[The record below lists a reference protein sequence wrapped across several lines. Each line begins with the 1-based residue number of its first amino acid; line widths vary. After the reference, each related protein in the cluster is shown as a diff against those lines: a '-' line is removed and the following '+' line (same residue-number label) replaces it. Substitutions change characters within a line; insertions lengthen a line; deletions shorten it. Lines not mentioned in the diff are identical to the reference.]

1 VHIWLKLYSS
11 SHKSL
16 DKNLVLDCAAKA
28 DVLGLA
34 HICYLRFQSAATSIR
49 KACCVAGL
57 HIVNK
62 QTVPFHHTMLLAG
75 LVGALL
81 LFAAVA
87 TLESFTMYV
96 LAKYAERYDASS
108 YGSLIRR
115 ALGRKTGAG
124 LSAVTVLY
132 LWGSSVAY
140 LVSSCSRSWVAR

>member
-1 VHIWLKLYSS
+1 VK
-11 SHKSL
+11 
-16 DKNLVLDCAAKA
+16 V
-28 DVLGLA
+28 
-34 HICYLRFQSAATSIR
+34 RSAAELASYP
-49 KACCVAGL
+49 L
-57 HIVNK
+57 
-62 QTVPFHHTMLLAG
+62 PAG

-87 TLESFTMYV
+87 SLESFTMYV

-115 ALGRKTGAG
+115 ALGRKSGAG

-140 LVSSCSRSWVAR
+140 LVSSVRRGSGLGFLVVEEVEVVVVVMCLCTVAATSVSTPTLSACQRTIFVHLSMLANHIKSLPI

>member
-1 VHIWLKLYSS
+1 MCWQPPPR
-11 SHKSL
+11 SL
-16 DKNLVLDCAAKA
+16 
-28 DVLGLA
+28 
-34 HICYLRFQSAATSIR
+34 
-49 KACCVAGL
+49 
-57 HIVNK
+57 
-62 QTVPFHHTMLLAG
+62 LLLLLLLLLLPAG

-96 LAKYAERYDASS
+96 LAKYAERYDAAS

-140 LVSSCSRSWVAR
+140 LVGFGVQG